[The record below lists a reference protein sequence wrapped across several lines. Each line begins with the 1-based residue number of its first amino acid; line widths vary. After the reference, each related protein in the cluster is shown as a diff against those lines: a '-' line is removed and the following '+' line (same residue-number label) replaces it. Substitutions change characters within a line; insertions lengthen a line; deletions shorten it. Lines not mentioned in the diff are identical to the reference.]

1 MIAHLRGKL
10 ADKQPNF
17 VIIEVGGVG
26 YAVTIPVST
35 YSQLGQT
42 GADAAL
48 HIYTHVRE
56 DALAL
61 FGFATHS
68 EKAIFKQLIT
78 VSGIGARLAVTI
90 LSGLPVDDLS
100 KAIRSGDIARL
111 TKIPGVGKKTGERM
125 VLELR
130 EKLGP
135 AIAGDDTA
143 TTPDAGEATQ
153 QEVIS
158 ALLNLGCT
166 RDAAQK
172 AVAKALKEKS
182 AEDVLEFESLF
193 RRSLDLMSR

>member
-143 TTPDAGEATQ
+143 TTPNAGEATQ

>member
-10 ADKQPNF
+10 VDKQPNL
-17 VIIEVGGVG
+17 VTIDVGGVG

-42 GADAAL
+42 GAEAAL
-48 HIYTHVRE
+48 HIHTHVRE

-61 FGFATHS
+61 FGFATRG
-68 EKAIFKQLIT
+68 EKAIFEKLIT
-78 VSGIGARLAVTI
+78 VSGIGARLAVTV
-90 LSGLPVDDLS
+90 LSGLPSDELS
-100 KAIRSGDIARL
+100 KAIRSGDVARL
-111 TKIPGVGKKTGERM
+111 TRIPGVGKKTGERM

-135 AIAGDDTA
+135 AIASETAAAAGADD
-143 TTPDAGEATQ
+143 ATQ

-172 AVAKALKEKS
+172 AVGKALRGKS
-182 AEDVLEFESLF
+182 AGDDADFESLF
-193 RRSLDLMSR
+193 RRSLDLISR